1 MFLAKQYRPTGSV
14 AGVDGKAGH
23 GLGHGHGRRH
33 GHKHG
38 HLNQTCMRV
47 HQAIQPGSSTC
58 LVVVVNVYLT
68 REVSSASAGPPE
80 SPKTYMYRTH
90 KLWISYG
97 EISLNRGHLP

>member
-1 MFLAKQYRPTGSV
+1 MEISIQK
-14 AGVDGKAGH
+14 GVDGKAGH
-23 GLGHGHGRRH
+23 GLGHGHGRGH
-33 GHKHG
+33 GHEHG

-58 LVVVVNVYLT
+58 LVVVVNFYLT

-90 KLWISYG
+90 KLWILRST
-97 EISLNRGHLP
+97 LARKVQVNN